1 MNAKNRHPW
10 RLRLV
15 TLGASSALAAVI
27 AAPTVAHDNDEGH
40 TRTPIKHVV
49 VIFPENESF
58 DHYFATYP
66 NAANKHGEPKF
77 QARDNT
83 PPVNNLLAAGLLT
96 KNPNLRQPFRYDRSE
111 AYTCSLDHNYT
122 DEQKAVNG
130 GLNDM
135 FVQAT
140 SRVGLGCRADGSSVM
155 GYFDGNTVTAL
166 WNYAQHFAMSDNAFD
181 TNFGPSTPG
190 ALNLISGMTGNA
202 HLALTFAAGKVSTFQ
217 PVTVTGDPDPALD
230 DCGRDAGG
238 TKTGQATVEMQGKNV
253 GDLLNAKGIT
263 WGWFQGGF
271 APTAAAALNADGTT
285 ATAAVCGSSHAG
297 HPGVP
302 NPSALDGNTTVPPTD
317 VHGPVTDYSAHHAPF
332 QYYVST
338 RNVHHVR
345 PASVSEIGRN
355 GPANHQYDISDFYAA
370 LKAHRLPAVSYVKP
384 AAFQDEHPGN
394 SDPLSF
400 QTFLVDVVNTLQKS
414 DEWEDTVVIINYDD
428 SDGWYDHMTGPVV
441 SQSAFNTGTNNG
453 SVNAN
458 DSYVPVTPLSPSTT
472 PGNGNLIP
480 TSGICG
486 NPANGA
492 SLTSPRCGYGP
503 RLPFLVVS
511 PWAKENFVDHTTLD
525 QTSSLAFIEYNWN
538 LGNVDPAP
546 TPVNQG
552 GSFDQIAG
560 SILGMFDFDGRPNN
574 RRLFLDDQTGLVVG
588 DHDHGRND

>member
-10 RLRLV
+10 RLRLA
-15 TLGASSALAAVI
+15 TLGASSTLAAAI
-27 AAPTVAHDNDEGH
+27 AAPTVAHDNDEGG
-40 TRTPIKHVV
+40 TKTPIKHVV
-49 VIFPENESF
+49 VIFPENRSF

-66 NAANKHGEPKF
+66 NAANKPGEPKF
-77 QARDNT
+77 QARENT
-83 PPVNNLLAAGLLT
+83 PAVNNLLSAGLLT

-130 GLNDM
+130 GLYDM

-166 WNYAQHFAMSDNAFD
+166 WNYAQHFAMSDNSFD
-181 TNFGPSTPG
+181 TNFGPSTVG
-190 ALNLISGMTGNA
+190 ALNLVSGMTGNSR
-202 HLALTFAAGKVSTFQ
+202 LALTFGGGKVATFQ

-238 TKTGQATVEMQGKNV
+238 TKTGQATAEMQGKNV

-271 APTAAAALNADGTT
+271 APTATAVVNPDGST
-285 ATAAVCGSSHAG
+285 ATAAVCGSTHAG

-317 VHGPVTDYSAHHAPF
+317 VHGPVADYSAHHSPF
-332 QYYVST
+332 QYYAST
-338 RNVHHVR
+338 RNAHHVR
-345 PASVSEIGRN
+345 PASVAEIGHN

-370 LKAHRLPAVSYVKP
+370 LKAHKLPAVSYLKP

-394 SDPLSF
+394 SDSLSF
-400 QTFLVDVVNTLQKS
+400 QTFLVDVLNTLQKS
-414 DEWEDTVVIINYDD
+414 DEWQDTAVIISWDD
-428 SDGWYDHMTGPVV
+428 SDGWYDHMSGPVV
-441 SQSAFNTGTNNG
+441 SHSAFNSGTDNG

-458 DSYVPVTPLSPSTT
+458 DSFVPVIPLSASTT
-472 PGNGNLIP
+472 PANGSLIP

-486 NPANGA
+486 NSANGA
-492 SLTSPRCGYGP
+492 SLTAPRCGYGM
-503 RLPFLVVS
+503 RLPFMVIS
-511 PWAKENFVDHTTLD
+511 PWSKENFVDHVTID
-525 QTSSLAFIEYNWN
+525 QSSSLAFIEYNWS

-560 SILGMFDFDGRPNN
+560 SVLGMFDFEGRPNK
-574 RRLFLDDQTGLVVG
+574 RTLILDDQTGLVVG
-588 DHDHGRND
+588 NHDHGGNY

>member
-1 MNAKNRHPW
+1 MKVKNRRTW
-10 RLRLV
+10 RLRLA
-15 TLGASSALAAVI
+15 TLGAGATLASAI
-27 AAPTVAHDNDEGH
+27 AMTTAAHDNDGGG
-40 TRTPIKHVV
+40 TKTPIKHVV
-49 VIFPENESF
+49 VIFPENRSF

-66 NAANKHGEPKF
+66 NAHNKTGESRF

-83 PPVNNLLAAGLLT
+83 PAVNNLLSAGLLT

-155 GYFDGNTVTAL
+155 GYFDGSTVTAL
-166 WNYAQHFAMSDNAFD
+166 WNYAQHYAMSDNSFD

-190 ALNLISGMTGNA
+190 ALNLISGMTGNSR
-202 HLALTFAAGKVSTFQ
+202 LALTFAAGHLATYQ

-238 TKTGQATVEMQGKNV
+238 TKTGQATVEMQSKNV

-271 APTAAAALNADGTT
+271 APTTAAVVNADGST
-285 ATAAVCGSSHAG
+285 ATPAVCGSTHAG

-317 VHGPVTDYSAHHAPF
+317 VHGPVTDYSAHHAAF
-332 QYYVST
+332 QYYAST

-345 PASVSEIGRN
+345 PASLSEIGRN

-370 LKAHRLPAVSYVKP
+370 LKAHKLPAVSYLKP

-414 DEWEDTVVIINYDD
+414 DEWQDTVVIVSYDD
-428 SDGWYDHMTGPVV
+428 SDGWYDHITGPVV
-441 SQSAFNTGTNNG
+441 SQSAFSAGTNNG

-458 DSYVPVTPLSPSTT
+458 DSYVPLTPLSTSTT
-472 PGNGNLIP
+472 PANGNLIP

-486 NPANGA
+486 NSANGA
-492 SLTSPRCGYGP
+492 SLTAPRCGYGP
-503 RLPFLVVS
+503 RLPFLVIS
-511 PWAKENFVDHTTLD
+511 PWAKENFVDHNTID
-525 QTSSLAFIEYNWN
+525 QSSSLAFIEYNWS
-538 LGNVDPAP
+538 LGTVDPSP
-546 TPVNQG
+546 TPVSQG

-560 SILGMFDFDGRPNN
+560 SILGMFDFDGRAPNT
-574 RRLFLDDQTGLVVG
+574 RRLILDDQTGLVVG
-588 DHDHGRND
+588 DHGGGSD

>member
-1 MNAKNRHPW
+1 MNAKNRHTW
-10 RLRLV
+10 RLRLA
-15 TLGASSALAAVI
+15 TLGASSTLAAAI
-27 AAPTVAHDNDEGH
+27 AAPTAAHDNDEGG
-40 TRTPIKHVV
+40 TKTPIKHVV
-49 VIFPENESF
+49 VIFPENRSF

-66 NAANKHGEPKF
+66 HAANKPGEPKF
-77 QARDNT
+77 QALENT
-83 PPVNNLLAAGLLT
+83 PAVNNLLAAGLLT
-96 KNPNLRQPFRYDRSE
+96 KNPNLRQPFRYNRSE

-166 WNYAQHFAMSDNAFD
+166 WNYAQHFAMSDNSFD

-190 ALNLISGMTGNA
+190 ALNLVSGMTGNSR
-202 HLALTFAAGKVSTFQ
+202 LALTFGGGKVATFQ

-271 APTAAAALNADGTT
+271 APTATAVVNSDGST

-302 NPSALDGNTTVPPTD
+302 NPSALDGNTSVPPTD
-317 VHGPVTDYSAHHAPF
+317 VHGPVADYSAHHAPF
-332 QYYVST
+332 QYYATT
-338 RNVHHVR
+338 RNAHHVR
-345 PASVSEIGRN
+345 PASVSEIGHN
-355 GPANHQYDISDFYAA
+355 GPANHQYDISDFFAA
-370 LKAHRLPAVSYVKP
+370 LKAHKLPAVTYLKP

-394 SDPLSF
+394 SDSLSF
-400 QTFLVDVVNTLQKS
+400 QTFLVDVMNTLQKS
-414 DEWEDTVVIINYDD
+414 DEWQSTAVIISWDD

-441 SQSAFNTGTNNG
+441 SQSAFNSGTNNG

-458 DSYVPVTPLSPSTT
+458 DSYVPVTPLSTSTT

-486 NPANGA
+486 NSANGA
-492 SLTSPRCGYGP
+492 SLTAPRCGYGP

-511 PWAKENFVDHTTLD
+511 PWSKENFVDHTTTD
-525 QTSSLAFIEYNWN
+525 QSSSLAFIEYNWS
-538 LGNVDPAP
+538 LGNIDPAP

-560 SILGMFDFDGRPNN
+560 SILGMFDFDGRPNM
-574 RRLFLDDQTGLVVG
+574 RSVILDDQSGLVVG
-588 DHDHGRND
+588 DHDHGGSN